1 MMAKGFH
8 MTWTSPLRTAALLLP
23 LIVYLAAGQAQVPE
37 DASGEPQF
45 SPRGARR
52 LPGGRAQRDAL
63 LKAEYEQN
71 LKDAARLVELSGD
84 LKRLLENSERYV
96 LSVEALKKTD
106 EIEKLAKKIHSR
118 ISH

>member
-1 MMAKGFH
+1 
-8 MTWTSPLRTAALLLP
+8 MTLPSSLRTAALLLP
-23 LIVYLAAGQAQVPE
+23 VMVYLAAGQAQLPE
-37 DASGEPQF
+37 DASGEPEF
-45 SPRGARR
+45 SQRGTRR
-52 LPGGRAQRDAL
+52 LPGGRAQRDTI

-84 LKRLLENSERYV
+84 LKRLLENSEHYV

>member
-8 MTWTSPLRTAALLLP
+8 MTWPSAFRTAALLFP
-23 LIVYLAAGQAQVPE
+23 VIVFLAAGQEQLPQ

-45 SPRGARR
+45 SPGGTRR
-52 LPGGRAQRDAL
+52 LPGGRSQRDAL
-63 LKAEYEQN
+63 LKADYEQN

-84 LKRLLENSERYV
+84 LKRLLDNSERYV